1 MTRSNRSITVTIV
14 DDHALFCDGI
24 RELLTHQ
31 HDFEV
36 VAEGRHG
43 AEAVALVTEHQ
54 PDVVLLDVAMP
65 GPPPHVT
72 IPQIHAASA
81 GTRVIVLTMHDDPDL
96 VRELMAL
103 GACGY
108 LAKNVSREQ
117 LFGAIRTV
125 VRDGGRTVVAV
136 SKESL
141 KLLDP
146 PNGAEQPMLTPRELE
161 VLGLAARAMTNA
173 QIGAALFLAPGTVK
187 RHLTS
192 AYRKLGAVSR
202 IDAINRAA
210 AAGLVSGKTRP
221 PGPHAAA
228 RADQA
233 DRPVGTTE

>member
-1 MTRSNRSITVTIV
+1 MTRPITVIIV

-24 RELLTHQ
+24 RELLGTEQ
-31 HDFEV
+31 DFEV
-36 VAEGRHG
+36 VGEGRHG
-43 AEAVALVTEHQ
+43 GEAVALVAQHQ

-65 GPPPHVT
+65 GPPPQVT
-72 IPQIHAASA
+72 IPHIHASCPQA
-81 GTRVIVLTMHDDPDL
+81 RVVVLTMHDDPDL

-108 LAKNVSREQ
+108 LAKNVSRDQ

-136 SKESL
+136 SRESL

-146 PNGAEQPMLTPRELE
+146 PGGPAQPLLTPREQE
-161 VLGLAARAMTNA
+161 VLELAARAMTNA
-173 QIGAALFLAPGTVK
+173 QIGATLFLAPGTVK

-210 AAGLVSGKTRP
+210 AAGLIRAPANVGAASRTSG
-221 PGPHAAA
+221 A
-228 RADQA
+228 
-233 DRPVGTTE
+233 E

>member
-1 MTRSNRSITVTIV
+1 MKRPARSISVIIV

-24 RELLTHQ
+24 RELLATEP
-31 HDFEV
+31 DFNV
-36 VAEGRHG
+36 VGEGRDG
-43 AEAVALVTEHQ
+43 GEAVALVAHHQ

-65 GPPPHVT
+65 GPPPQVT
-72 IPQIHAASA
+72 IPRIHASCPQ
-81 GTRVIVLTMHDDPDL
+81 TRVVVLTMHDEPDL

-103 GACGY
+103 GARGY

-136 SKESL
+136 SRESL
-141 KLLDP
+141 KLLEP
-146 PNGAEQPMLTPRELE
+146 RSGAAESTLTPREQE
-161 VLGLAARAMTNA
+161 VLELAARAMTNA
-173 QIGAALFLAPGTVK
+173 QIGAMLFLAPGTVK

-210 AAGLVSGKTRP
+210 AAGLI
-221 PGPHAAA
+221 
-228 RADQA
+228 RAPA
-233 DRPVGTTE
+233 GAGGTTRTGDAE